1 LLKVIYVL
9 QEKVKRLEFAFN
21 CQMDSGDFKNNQYY
35 AYDGAENEEPDY
47 GTSEEEDNAE

>member
-1 LLKVIYVL
+1 
-9 QEKVKRLEFAFN
+9 
-21 CQMDSGDFKNNQYY
+21 MDSGDFKNNQYY